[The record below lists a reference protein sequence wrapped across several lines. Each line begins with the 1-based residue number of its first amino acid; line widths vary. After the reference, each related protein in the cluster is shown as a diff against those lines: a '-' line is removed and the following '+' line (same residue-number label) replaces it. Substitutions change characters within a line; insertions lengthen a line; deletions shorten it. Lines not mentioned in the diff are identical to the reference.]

1 MNEPMRWYNS
11 IAVKCC
17 LVAFVATHIPLL
29 GLIAVVVLRPDWLTP
44 LSVLLAALV
53 FTLTATAVLIAVLW
67 RMFQPLREAADGLL
81 GFMTRGMVLQAAPGS
96 SDEIGRLVQVLVRS
110 LAHLDRSRSPLLQGS
125 AFTLSQA
132 LPDDPA
138 PRGKRD
144 GRWLALLE
152 VDQWDWLERAADIGE
167 MARVHAE
174 TEASL
179 DALLQPEEAA
189 LPWGR
194 GRFLLVLAGSG
205 ADAHE
210 RLAPVCRQLP
220 VRGDRA
226 YTATAA
232 VEPQDVTSKVW
243 AAALQRLDHK
253 LFSLRL
259 EGRQA
264 AAY

>member
-17 LVAFVATHIPLL
+17 LVAFVTTHIPLL

-44 LSVLLAALV
+44 WSVLFAALV
-53 FTLTATAVLIAVLW
+53 FTLAATGVVVAVFW
-67 RMFQPLREAADGLL
+67 RMFGPLREAADGLR
-81 GFMTRGMVLQAAPGS
+81 GFMTRGLVLQATAGS
-96 SDEIGRLVQVLVRS
+96 TDEIGRLVQVLVRS
-110 LAHLDRSRSPLLQGS
+110 LAHLDRSRSPLLQRS

-132 LPDDPA
+132 LPQDLE
-138 PRGKRD
+138 PRPRRD
-144 GRWLALLE
+144 GRWLALVE
-152 VDQWDWLERAADIGE
+152 VDQWDSLERAADVVE

-210 RLAPVCRQLP
+210 RLGPVCRQLP
-220 VRGDRA
+220 VRGDRS

-253 LFSLRL
+253 LFGLRL
-259 EGRQA
+259 DGRQA

>member
-29 GLIAVVVLRPDWLTP
+29 GLIAVVVLRPDWLAP
-44 LSVLLAALV
+44 WSVLIAALV
-53 FTLTATAVLIAVLW
+53 FTLAATALVVGVLW
-67 RMFQPLREAADGLL
+67 RMFSPLRQAADGLR
-81 GFMTRGMVLQAAPGS
+81 GFMTHGALPRASAGS
-96 SDEIGRLVQVLVRS
+96 SDEVGRLVGILVRS
-110 LAHLDRSRSPLLQGS
+110 LAHLERSRSPLLHGS

-132 LPDDPA
+132 LSDADE
-138 PRGKRD
+138 PRTRRD

-152 VDQWDWLERAADIGE
+152 VDQWDVLERSGDVGE

-174 TEASL
+174 VGNSL
-179 DALLQPEEAA
+179 DALMGPDEAL

-194 GRFLLVLAGSG
+194 GRFLMVLAGSG

-210 RLAPVCRQLP
+210 RLGPVCSRLP
-220 VRGDRA
+220 LEGEA

-232 VEPQDVTSKVW
+232 VEPQDVTSSVW
-243 AAALQRLDHK
+243 AAALQRLEHK